1 MPAAEA
7 SPVAP
12 TEFVSVK
19 MEDRKRAAT
28 HDNDSAPPPKKQATS
43 VNGGNKSHPDAD
55 MPWKDDLERFQ
66 KDAIWRQMQEYKRDK
81 VTLETKLKESA
92 KAAAYHDEHLR
103 IIDAWYN
110 QLIDEVRLLFGSH
123 DEDSNGRFDAAFV
136 SKKPTKPLTLTQT
149 ALHSKAHYS
158 LKIWIISSSI

>member
-12 TEFVSVK
+12 PESGFVK

-28 HDNDSAPPPKKQATS
+28 HDNNDSAPPLKRQATS
-43 VNGGNKSHPDAD
+43 VNGGSKPHPDAD

-81 VTLETKLKESA
+81 LSLEAKLKETS
-92 KAAAYHDEHLR
+92 KATTYYNDHLL
-103 IIDAWYN
+103 ILDAWYS
-110 QLIDEVRLLFGSH
+110 QLVDEVKVLLGSPN
-123 DEDSNGRFDAAFV
+123 DDSKVRYY
-136 SKKPTKPLTLTQT
+136 LTMSTI
-149 ALHSKAHYS
+149 
-158 LKIWIISSSI
+158 LKNI